1 MYSYTEFRS
10 RKTGKAVGEMLFD
23 LEIDPNENN
32 NVVSEPEYRQVML
45 SLSSELDSLRRTAK
59 RP

>member
-1 MYSYTEFRS
+1 
-10 RKTGKAVGEMLFD
+10 LFD

-45 SLSSELDSLRRTAK
+45 SLSLELDSLRRLAK